1 MWPAPPCTTP
11 GPSWA
16 STSGSRSVEK
26 TKRKILKVL
35 SAIPHGVL
43 YSTTDWHR
51 LLSEE
56 KREIRHALDELKA
69 EGKIEIQK
77 SGRSD
82 KPLYK
87 LREEVGE

>member
-1 MWPAPPCTTP
+1 MEET
-11 GPSWA
+11 
-16 STSGSRSVEK
+16 K
-26 TKRKILKVL
+26 TRILKVL
-35 SAIPHGVL
+35 TALSNGVL

-51 LLSEE
+51 LLGED
-56 KREIRHALDELKA
+56 KREIRHALDELEA

-87 LREEVGE
+87 LREEVR

>member
-1 MWPAPPCTTP
+1 M
-11 GPSWA
+11 
-16 STSGSRSVEK
+16 EE
-26 TKRKILKVL
+26 TKARILKVL
-35 SAIPHGVL
+35 TALPNGVL

-51 LLSEE
+51 LLGED
-56 KREIRHALDELKA
+56 KREIRHALDQLEA

-87 LREEVGE
+87 LA

>member
-1 MWPAPPCTTP
+1 
-11 GPSWA
+11 
-16 STSGSRSVEK
+16 VEEIK
-26 TKRKILKVL
+26 AKILKVL
-35 SAIPHGVL
+35 SAIPKGVL

-51 LLSEE
+51 LLGED
-56 KREIRHALDELKA
+56 KREIRRALDKLEA

-87 LREEVGE
+87 LREEVKK